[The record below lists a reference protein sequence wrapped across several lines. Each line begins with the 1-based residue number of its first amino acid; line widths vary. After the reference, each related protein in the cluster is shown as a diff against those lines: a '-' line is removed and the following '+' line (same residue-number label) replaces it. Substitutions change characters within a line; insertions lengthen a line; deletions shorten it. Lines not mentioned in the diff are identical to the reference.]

1 MFGRCFYI
9 NGSYGFYQQDILLDW
24 YRRVNA
30 RFKIYSY
37 LLLQYRQWCHEI
49 DEGHIPEGMQAL
61 LEELG
66 AVKLEGQG

>member
-1 MFGRCFYI
+1 M
-9 NGSYGFYQQDILLDW
+9 
-24 YRRVNA
+24 NA
-30 RFKIYSY
+30 RWFKIYSY